1 MDYTWEVPAERYYKV
16 ETHHLEERAKNH
28 ALLPFVEL
36 NAASNPE
43 QKFAAFLEQNAAYID
58 WWYKNGDEGKQHYAV
73 PYEQADG
80 TKSLFYVD
88 FVVRMKNGQVFLF
101 DTKSEDS
108 DPEAPNKHNAL
119 VDYLQAHKEQ
129 NLKGGVL
136 IAQGSNWMYS
146 QFKIENT
153 HDLMGWTAFHPDLY
167 QS

>member
-1 MDYTWEVPAERYYKV
+1 MPAERYYKV
-16 ETHHLEERAKNH
+16 ETHHIAKRVKNH

-43 QKFAAFLEQNAAYID
+43 QEFAVFLEQNSAYID
-58 WWYKNGDEGKQHYAV
+58 GWYKHGDEGKQHYAV

-101 DTKSEDS
+101 DTKSKDS

-119 VDYLQAHKEQ
+119 VDYLQANKDK

-136 IAQGSNWMYS
+136 IEQGSNWMYS